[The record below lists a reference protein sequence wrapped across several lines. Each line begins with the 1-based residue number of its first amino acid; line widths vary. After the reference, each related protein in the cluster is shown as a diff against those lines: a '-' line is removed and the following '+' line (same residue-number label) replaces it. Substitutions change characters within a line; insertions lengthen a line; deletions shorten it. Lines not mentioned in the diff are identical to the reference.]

1 MQINRIEPSYWFN
14 NLNENNLQL
23 LIYGYDLNCAN
34 VQKLRSYVRFSGS
47 RKILSTV
54 FRNASE
60 PPHRRLKARCIWRSD
75 VPGGKSFSTCGA
87 LPDPYPPRG

>member
-34 VQKLRSYVRFSGS
+34 VQN
-47 RKILSTV
+47 KI
-54 FRNASE
+54 
-60 PPHRRLKARCIWRSD
+60 PHNSL
-75 VPGGKSFSTCGA
+75 
-87 LPDPYPPRG
+87 